1 MPFQQETTQDR
12 FSEQRVEAVTKHRG
26 MFGRWAQETLTLGS
40 AAGEGCL
47 AGDVGAC
54 RASLTLGPTYGESQ
68 PLLAVPEWI
77 HAELGRH
84 QPVRPAFAGQDKFW
98 MGDLEAE
105 FGTER
110 FARFWTSD
118 QPVDQAFLEA
128 ILKDTADDTFNMVTI
143 DGDMSTNDTV
153 MLMANGEAGNKA
165 IQAGTPDAEAFA
177 QAFRALCD
185 YLTKELVRD
194 AEGSSKIFSVRVEG
208 AKSKTDARL
217 AARAVAAS
225 SLVKSAIHG
234 NDPNWGRV
242 VAAVGYSGADVLVE
256 KVSFSINDIT
266 IMEAGTPI
274 AFHRDAVISIMNNPE
289 VALTVKLGLG
299 DGIAVAWG
307 CELTEEYVQFNSA
320 YTT

>member
-1 MPFQQETTQDR
+1 
-12 FSEQRVEAVTKHRG
+12 
-26 MFGRWAQETLTLGS
+26 
-40 AAGEGCL
+40 
-47 AGDVGAC
+47 
-54 RASLTLGPTYGESQ
+54 
-68 PLLAVPEWI
+68 
-77 HAELGRH
+77 
-84 QPVRPAFAGQDKFW
+84 
-98 MGDLEAE
+98 
-105 FGTER
+105 
-110 FARFWTSD
+110 
-118 QPVDQAFLEA
+118 LEA